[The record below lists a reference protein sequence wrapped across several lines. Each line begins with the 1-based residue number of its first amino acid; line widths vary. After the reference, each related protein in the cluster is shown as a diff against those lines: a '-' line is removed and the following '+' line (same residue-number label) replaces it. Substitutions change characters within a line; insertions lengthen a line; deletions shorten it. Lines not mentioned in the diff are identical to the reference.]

1 MWFGDLVDV
10 KQFQSDS
17 DGMVLHIRVSASE
30 TELKEK
36 VKVKLVIILATLAMQ
51 GQIDVDYCNK
61 LAPRCDCLVTKA
73 ISDESMGTGGDSQ
86 SRVCFRSYSL
96 ASWLPISL
104 RDDRRMTVSLECN

>member
-1 MWFGDLVDV
+1 
-10 KQFQSDS
+10 
-17 DGMVLHIRVSASE
+17 
-30 TELKEK
+30 
-36 VKVKLVIILATLAMQ
+36 MQ